1 MAGEKRPRLSHAP
14 SRVRGG
20 LISNTVRRI
29 IVHMRTNYVQTDR
42 AAVPSRAGRAGVHAA
57 ASPVLPADRL
67 EALGLLIHGLSKTW
81 REEMDRRLRPLGLTR
96 VQWQALLWLSR
107 AGGALSQRELSD
119 LLEIGAPATVALVD
133 RMERDGLAARSAVP
147 GDRRRNAVAL
157 TTKARRTLKT
167 IQATA
172 GQLRREVLHGLSR
185 DEVDT
190 LCALLDKAKRRIE
203 ELRTMANLP
212 RSWTASRPA
221 STSRAGSERPRTA
234 ARPPEGGPRA
244 VASNAALRRP

>member
-1 MAGEKRPRLSHAP
+1 
-14 SRVRGG
+14 
-20 LISNTVRRI
+20 
-29 IVHMRTNYVQTDR
+29 MRTNHVQTDSGGAAAAGRQR
-42 AAVPSRAGRAGVHAA
+42 AALAPAHGAA
-57 ASPVLPADRL
+57 VRMAPAADRL

-133 RMERDGLAARSAVP
+133 RMERDGLVARSAVP

-157 TTKARRTLKT
+157 TSKARRTLKT
-167 IQATA
+167 IHAAA

-185 DEVDT
+185 EEIDT
-190 LCALLDKAKRRIE
+190 LCALLDKAKRRIQ
-203 ELRTMANLP
+203 ELRSAH
-212 RSWTASRPA
+212 APA
-221 STSRAGSERPRTA
+221 LA
-234 ARPPEGGPRA
+234 ADT
-244 VASNAALRRP
+244 VALRSEGRSSRRRSIRRRS